1 MKDTGKGGMLHALRD
16 MLIPARQSRRQVLGS
31 FGLAAGFMA
40 AASVL
45 SAAVNVQ
52 GESDVA
58 VPLIYVLAVLLTARL
73 TDGYFYS
80 MLASVVA
87 VICVNYA
94 FTYPY
99 FAFNFTITGYPLTF
113 IVMFSVSLVVGMLT
127 SQVKR
132 QGRIQAEAEKIEIK
146 ANLLRSVS
154 HDLRTPLTSIIGS
167 SGAILDAYDAFGDEE
182 KKEMLT
188 HVRDEAQSL
197 VRMVENILSI
207 TRIQEGT
214 VQIRK
219 STEAAEEIAAEAV
232 SKFRGRFPDMP
243 VSVSVPDELLLV
255 PMDPMLIEQV
265 LINLMENVV
274 RHADNATRIVL
285 SIGVQGDMA
294 RFRVEDDGVGI
305 DEKLLPRLF
314 EELFPVSEEKCAD
327 GHRNMGI
334 GLSVCSSI
342 VRGHGGRMSAQN
354 MPQGGACVSFVL
366 PLKEE

>member
-1 MKDTGKGGMLHALRD
+1 MKQTGASGSLSVLRD
-16 MLIPARQSRRQVLGS
+16 MLIPRKQSRRQVLAS
-31 FGLAAGFMA
+31 LGLAAGLLA

-45 SAAVNVQ
+45 SAIVNVR
-52 GESDVA
+52 GEGDIA

-73 TDGYFYS
+73 TDGYFYG
-80 MLASVVA
+80 MLTSVVA
-87 VICVNYA
+87 VICVNYV

-113 IVMFSVSLVVGMLT
+113 IAMFSVSLVVGMLT
-127 SQVKR
+127 EQVKR
-132 QGRIQAEAEKIEIK
+132 QSRMQAEVEKEKMK

-167 SGAILDAYDAFGDEE
+167 SSAILDAYDAFDDEE
-182 KKEMLT
+182 KKEMLG

-207 TRIQEGT
+207 TRIQEGM
-214 VQIRK
+214 VRIRK

-232 SKFRGRFPDMP
+232 SKFKGRFPDVP
-243 VSVSVPDELLLV
+243 VSVRVPEELLLV
-255 PMDPMLIEQV
+255 PMDSTLIEQV
-265 LINLMENVV
+265 LLNLMENVV
-274 RHADNATRIVL
+274 RHAQKATRIEL
-285 SIGVQGDMA
+285 SIHVQEDMA
-294 RFRVEDDGVGI
+294 YFCVCDDGVGI
-305 DEKLLPRLF
+305 DKELLPRLF
-314 EELFPVSEEKCAD
+314 EELFPVGQEKCAD

-342 VRGHGGRMSAQN
+342 VKGHGGWMSAKN
-354 MPQGGACVSFVL
+354 RPEGGACVSFAL